1 MRQFKLAMLS
11 TLALGLGVN
20 QPCIAA
26 TLDEWQFEVT
36 PYLLAAGM
44 DGTVGVHGH
53 TADIDVSF
61 SDILDD
67 LDSGFMGV
75 FTAEKGPWTL
85 ALEGVYMKLEGGS
98 SNTVTGPGGI
108 VSRSGKLGITNKMY
122 IAQGSVGYRLLDDKT
137 KLDVIG
143 AIRYNELK
151 VEMDVKKSFAPPLFG
166 GSRSEDGSESWF
178 DAVVGVRALHPVSD
192 EVSLLGYADIGAGGS
207 DLTYQVIV
215 GANWEFSEGYT
226 AKLGYRHLYWDY
238 EDGGTVWDMT
248 AAGPYLGLGIR
259 F

>member
-1 MRQFKLAMLS
+1 MLKP
-11 TLALGLGVN
+11 TLAVLLTSTIFIS
-20 QPCIAA
+20 QISAA
-26 TLDEWQFEVT
+26 SETDKWQFEVT

-67 LDSGFMGV
+67 LDSGFMGL
-75 FTAEKGPWTL
+75 FTAKKGPWTL

-108 VSRSGKLGITNKMY
+108 LSRSGKLGITNTMY
-122 IAQGSVGYRLLDDKT
+122 IAQGSVAYRILDDKT

-143 AIRYNELK
+143 AIRYTDLK
-151 VEMDVKKSFAPPLFG
+151 VKIDVEKTFTLPPFG
-166 GSRSEDGSESWF
+166 GSRSEEGSEGWI

-192 EVSLLGYADIGAGGS
+192 RVLLLGYADIGAGGS
-207 DLTYQVIV
+207 DLTYQVMV

-248 AAGPYLGLGIR
+248 ASGPYLGLGIQ